1 MMDEEKEMIVVRD
14 TNGVELK
21 VELITFLIN
30 DDHTMCYLVYSK
42 GEKTGAD
49 DDEVIYISRVIKNND
64 SIQLLEIVDDDEWIS
79 VQQLLKKIAN
89 V

>member
-1 MMDEEKEMIVVRD
+1 MMDDEKEMIIVRD
-14 TNGVELK
+14 TDGTDLK

-30 DDHTMCYLVYSK
+30 DDHTICYLVYSK

-49 DDEVIYISRVIKNND
+49 DDEVIYISRVVKNND
-64 SIQLLEIVDDDEWIS
+64 VIQLLEIVDDAEWIS
-79 VQQLLKKIAN
+79 VQRLLKQIAN

>member
-42 GEKTGAD
+42 GEKTGVD

-64 SIQLLEIVDDDEWIS
+64 SIQLLEIVDDVEWIS